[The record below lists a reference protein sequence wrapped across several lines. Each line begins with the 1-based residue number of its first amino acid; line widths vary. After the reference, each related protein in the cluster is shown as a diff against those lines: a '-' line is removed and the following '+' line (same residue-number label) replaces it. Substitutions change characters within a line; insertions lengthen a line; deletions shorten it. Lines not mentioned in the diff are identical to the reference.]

1 MKSSPLYLFRARNS
15 EADRD
20 DKAID
25 GAWNKLSV
33 GERRHYQ
40 ERARLISKP
49 PPAADSDLDDSASVS
64 ERCSSR
70 ATNEDSEIGESR
82 PGANWHLQ
90 IFYDILFV
98 PR

>member
-1 MKSSPLYLFRARNS
+1 M
-15 EADRD
+15 ADRD

-25 GAWNKLSV
+25 GEWNKLSV

-70 ATNEDSEIGESR
+70 ATNEDSEIGKYTGMVYLPCR
-82 PGANWHLQ
+82 TVLQTNCHLQ
-90 IFYDILFV
+90 NFNKILHI

>member
-1 MKSSPLYLFRARNS
+1 MLDRGSFHGIPFSNVRARNS

-70 ATNEDSEIGESR
+70 ATNEDSEIGEYR
-82 PGANWHLQ
+82 PDIC
-90 IFYDILFV
+90 IFLFY
-98 PR
+98 